1 MQPEF
6 IPIKTDKFIPPK
18 FDIYNQLDKWL
29 PELKEND
36 VIFIT
41 SKILAIHQGD
51 CVLADSIKDKD
62 DLIRSEADF
71 YIDRDYNSKFPVM
84 LTINDSILALS
95 AGVDESNSFKY
106 YILLPKNAK
115 KLLKEIRNYLCKKHN
130 IKKLGIIST
139 DSRTTPLR
147 RGMSGVVHEVVGV
160 NPLQDKRGSK
170 DVFGR
175 ELKIT
180 MIDQV
185 TPMTSMA
192 VWCMGEGGEQ
202 TPICIGRNIEGL
214 EFDAEANTNDF
225 FISPE
230 EDIYKP
236 MLKVFYEK

>member
-51 CVLADSIKDKD
+51 CIPTNSIKNKD
-62 DLIRSEADF
+62 ELIKSEADF
-71 YIDRDYNSKFPVM
+71 FLERDLEQEHTIL
-84 LTINDSILALS
+84 LTIKDNIIIAS
-95 AGVDESNSFKY
+95 AGIDESNSNGY
-106 YILLPKNAK
+106 YILWPKK
-115 KLLKEIRNYLCKKHN
+115 LDVLLKEIRCYLCKKYSIN
-130 IKKLGIIST
+130 NLAIIST
-139 DSRTTPLR
+139 DSHTSPLKL
-147 RGMSGVVHEVVGV
+147 GVSGLATGIVGV
-160 NPLQDKRGSK
+160 KPLKDERGAK
-170 DVFGR
+170 DIFDR

-180 MIDQV
+180 RVDQI

-192 VWCMGEGGEQ
+192 VWYMGEGGEQ

-214 EFDAEANTNDF
+214 EFDEEASTKDF

-236 MLKVFYEK
+236 ILKVFYEK